1 MQGPA
6 ASVRSVG
13 TPRERR
19 RKPSVAGS
27 VDRLWRDRKGGRRP
41 RGGRGLG
48 SHTTQGSSSG
58 SALRFVPLLEPRAGP
73 RINPGVTLR
82 KASQPPAHPSPT
94 ARCGARGC
102 VSRRGNQ
109 AQLSLQTVTALDTFR
124 GKREKKKRQFTIAD
138 WSSTLPACPPGNLAQ
153 ETDGQE
159 AFQERVMT
167 LR

>member
-73 RINPGVTLR
+73 RINPGVTLE
-82 KASQPPAHPSPT
+82 KGLPAFCPSQPHGQVRGPGVCFPPGKPSPALT
-94 ARCGARGC
+94 ANRD
-102 VSRRGNQ
+102 S
-109 AQLSLQTVTALDTFR
+109 
-124 GKREKKKRQFTIAD
+124 
-138 WSSTLPACPPGNLAQ
+138 P
-153 ETDGQE
+153 
-159 AFQERVMT
+159 
-167 LR
+167 